1 MAKKKEKN
9 TDLQLLSLEL
19 QSEVAVLDHC
29 LKLLKSNIDLLQNG
43 DSKGLCW
50 NGENALK
57 TNKAL
62 VGHYDHDMVLLENVK
77 KCSQYIESVASKKN
91 N

>member
-1 MAKKKEKN
+1 MQSKKVN
-9 TDLQLLSLEL
+9 DNDLHLLSLQL

-29 LKLLKSNIDLLQNG
+29 LKLLKENIDLLQTG
-43 DSKGLCW
+43 DGKGLCW
-50 NGENALK
+50 NGENAL
-57 TNKAL
+57 TVNKSL

-77 KCSQYIESVASKKN
+77 KCSEYIESKASKKN